1 VKDLAEYIMSFSQW
15 SIKFNSTSKVRTL
28 EINPAAL
35 GFGASLIMLSI
46 AAIKYSWILLTQ

>member
-1 VKDLAEYIMSFSQW
+1 MKDLAEYIMSFSQW